1 MQSCIP
7 TVVLPSLRLDYLAII
22 HIVTILL
29 APEVTSSLLMSAV
42 MGMLW
47 VSVFMVTPR
56 ITTIY
61 NNVDWT
67 WDISVMSLLLF
78 SVFLEEFTHPGTT
91 S

>member
-1 MQSCIP
+1 MADTRGVMCRIAPYSAILHP

-29 APEVTSSLLMSAV
+29 APEVTSSLLMSVV

-56 ITTIY
+56 IT
-61 NNVDWT
+61 VAAK
-67 WDISVMSLLLF
+67 
-78 SVFLEEFTHPGTT
+78 E
-91 S
+91 